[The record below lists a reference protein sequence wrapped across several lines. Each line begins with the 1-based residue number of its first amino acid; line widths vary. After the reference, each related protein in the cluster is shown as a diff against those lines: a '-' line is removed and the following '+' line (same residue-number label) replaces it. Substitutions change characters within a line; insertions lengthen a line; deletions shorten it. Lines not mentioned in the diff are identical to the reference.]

1 MEKDNQLK
9 VIKLT
14 DNDYVRVV
22 ENAIK
27 FGYPVLLENIG
38 LLLHYAVS

>member
-1 MEKDNQLK
+1 MEKENQLK

-14 DNDYVRVV
+14 DMDYMRVV
-22 ENAIK
+22 ENALK

-38 LLLHYAVS
+38 KKINCL